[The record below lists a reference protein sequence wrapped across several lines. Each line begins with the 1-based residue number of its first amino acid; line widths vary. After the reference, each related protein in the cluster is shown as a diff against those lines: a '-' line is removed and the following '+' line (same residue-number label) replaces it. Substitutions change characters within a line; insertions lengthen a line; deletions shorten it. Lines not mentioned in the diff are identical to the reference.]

1 MSPIKMRAGLII
13 GVLFFFASQLSFAQN
28 DEERGL
34 INVLDSLYRV
44 IFTFNYS
51 DESTYEPRFSQ
62 FNTTIDSVMS
72 ISSEKRYKQVYYKAV
87 NVRFVHL
94 KYQDEIE
101 QSRAL
106 LDKTIDYSLEYGDS
120 TYYGQFTYFIGTLFS
135 RQDEDDSALV
145 YFEKAISIARLIN
158 SRQVQA
164 AAINAIAVTYAGLD
178 RDDLAA
184 KYYHKSLVLAEGLK
198 DTSQIATAVGNL
210 ATVYSRMEQ
219 GDSALYYGKKAYQ
232 YAVDAD
238 LMAVKWHSL
247 NSLTIG
253 SFLNGNYSEALRYAN
268 QLRDEVTPIEEYG
281 FLITSHL
288 YRSKTLS
295 ALNQLD
301 ESFKY
306 ALKSLE
312 LANEFD
318 IPRNQMSSLNWL
330 VELASRRNDF
340 KRALVY
346 EKQRSLLQDSLNQVK
361 TNQRIERLSAKY
373 ESQEKEDKIAALNLL
388 QEESEARQRL
398 QLWLFGS
405 LALLLLV
412 SFLYF
417 YKVFKDR
424 IEAEQLANQ
433 KSKNELLRSQ
443 LNPHFLFNA
452 LSSIQLFLID
462 KGQGSNALNYLSKFA
477 KLMRRILEN
486 SRRDVVSLD
495 AEVSTLR
502 HYLDLQKIRFDNRFD
517 YRIEVN
523 TTDDTAE
530 IMIPPMFAQPFIEN
544 SLEHGITDMENGLIA
559 ISFVQ
564 EADMLRFTVE
574 DNGVGLSKTAALKK
588 SSSQEGQEPHEPFA
602 TKITED
608 RIELLK
614 KQLKRNISFI
624 AKDKLSDNQ
633 EIIGTEVIFELPIQ
647 YS

>member
-13 GVLFFFASQLSFAQN
+13 GVLFFASHLSFAQN
-28 DEERGL
+28 DEEKGL

-51 DESTYEPRFSQ
+51 DESTYEPRFTQ

-145 YFEKAISIARLIN
+145 YFEKAIAIARSID

-184 KYYHKSLVLAEGLK
+184 KYYYKSLVMAEGTK

-210 ATVYSRMEQ
+210 ATVYSRMQ
-219 GDSALYYGKKAYQ
+219 NGDSALYYGKKAYQ

-253 SFLNGNYSEALRYAN
+253 SFLKGNNREALRYAN

-295 ALNQLD
+295 ALNRLD
-301 ESFKY
+301 ESFKF

-330 VELASRRNDF
+330 VELTSRRNDF

-346 EKQRSLLQDSLNQVK
+346 EKQRGMLQDSLNQVK
-361 TNQRIERLSAKY
+361 ANQRIERLSAKY

-388 QEESEARQRL
+388 REESEARERL

-424 IEAEQLANQ
+424 IEVEQLANQ
-433 KSKNELLRSQ
+433 KAKNELLRSQ

-486 SRRDVVSLD
+486 SRRDFVSLD

-544 SLEHGITDMENGLIA
+544 SLEHGITDMENGLIK

-564 EADMLRFTVE
+564 EEDTLRFTVE

-588 SSSQEGQEPHEPFA
+588 SSSQDGQEPHEPLA

>member
-1 MSPIKMRAGLII
+1 MSPIKMRTRLII
-13 GVLFFFASQLSFAQN
+13 GVLIFASQLSFAQN

-51 DESTYEPRFSQ
+51 DESTYEPQFSQ
-62 FNTTIDSVMS
+62 FDTTIDSVMS

-87 NVRFVHL
+87 NVRFIHL
-94 KYQDEIE
+94 KYQDEIDK
-101 QSRAL
+101 SRVL

-120 TYYGQFTYFIGTLFS
+120 TYYGQFTYFVGTLFS
-135 RQDEDDSALV
+135 RQDKDDSALV
-145 YFEKAISIARLIN
+145 YFEKAMSIARMID

-184 KYYHKSLVLAEGLK
+184 KYYYKSLVMAEGLK
-198 DTSQIATAVGNL
+198 DTSQIATAIGNL

-253 SFLNGNYSEALRYAN
+253 SFLNGSYREALRYAN

-330 VELASRRNDF
+330 VELTSRRSDF

-361 TNQRIERLSAKY
+361 ANQRIERLSAKF
-373 ESQEKEDKIAALNLL
+373 ESQEKEDKIAALNLI
-388 QEESEARQRL
+388 QQESEARQRL
-398 QLWLFGS
+398 QLWLFGT
-405 LALLLLV
+405 LGLLLLV

-424 IEAEQLANQ
+424 IEAEQLASQ
-433 KSKNELLRSQ
+433 KAKNELLRSQ

-486 SRRDVVSLD
+486 SRRDLVSLD

-517 YRIEVN
+517 YRIEVS

-544 SLEHGITDMENGLIA
+544 SLEHGITDMKDGLIK

-564 EADMLRFTVE
+564 EVDMLRFTVE

-588 SSSQEGQEPHEPFA
+588 SSNRNGDEPHEPLA

>member
-13 GVLFFFASQLSFAQN
+13 GVLFFTCHLSFAQN
-28 DEERGL
+28 DEEKGL

-62 FNTTIDSVMS
+62 FDTTIDSVLS

-87 NVRFVHL
+87 NVRYLHL
-94 KYQDEIE
+94 KYQDEVE
-101 QSRAL
+101 QSREL
-106 LDKTIDYSLEYGDS
+106 LDRTVDYALDYGDS

-145 YFEKAISIARLIN
+145 YFEKAMSIARLIN
-158 SRQVQA
+158 NRQVQA

-178 RDDLAA
+178 RDDLAL
-184 KYYHKSLVLAEGLK
+184 KYYYKSLAMAEDLK
-198 DTSQIATAVGNL
+198 DTSQIATAIGNV
-210 ATVYSRMEQ
+210 ATVYSRMER
-219 GDSALYYGKKAYQ
+219 GDSAFYFGKKAYE
-232 YAVDAD
+232 YAVEAN
-238 LMAVKWHSL
+238 LMAVKWHAL

-253 SFLNGNYSEALRYAN
+253 SFLNKNYREALEYAN

-288 YRSKTLS
+288 YRSKTMS
-295 ALNQLD
+295 ALNQLG
-301 ESFKY
+301 ESFKF

-330 VELASRRNDF
+330 VELTSRRNDF

-346 EKQRSLLQDSLNQVK
+346 EKQRAILQDSLNQVK
-361 TNQRIERLSAKY
+361 ANQRIERLSAKY
-373 ESQEKEDKIAALNLL
+373 ESQEKEDKITALNLL
-388 QEESEARQRL
+388 QEESEARERL
-398 QLWLFGS
+398 QLWLFGV
-405 LALLLLV
+405 LGLLLLV

-417 YKVFKDR
+417 YKVFKNR
-424 IEAEQLANQ
+424 IEVEQLANQ

-486 SRRDVVSLD
+486 SRRDFVSLD

-544 SLEHGITDMENGLIA
+544 SLEHGITDMENGLIK
-559 ISFVQ
+559 ITFVQ
-564 EADMLRFTVE
+564 EEDTLRFTVE

-588 SSSQEGQEPHEPFA
+588 SSSQDGEEPHEPLA

-624 AKDKLSDNQ
+624 AKDKLSDDQ